1 MTTSTRIP
9 PAEVRRIPLT
19 RMVAAEVYK
28 LRSIRSYRWTVA
40 LAAAAV
46 VVAAGVMSAVVDG
59 GGGAFEPDPI
69 ALPLEYFAYA
79 MMIIGVLAVT
89 TDIASGT
96 AAITDSLVPWRS
108 RVVFGKYLASG
119 GLAVLAAVAVGVLVL
134 LAAWLGSGTDAATMV
149 SSDALSITAAGVAT
163 ICLAT
168 VLGVAFGILVRSTA
182 AAVSLLLLWSF
193 LIETVL
199 IFVIPEQWAA
209 FLPFKTIG
217 GSRLLMGELSAGAGL
232 AVFALYT
239 AVLVTVASVC
249 QIRRDSAVV

>member
-1 MTTSTRIP
+1 M
-9 PAEVRRIPLT
+9 IPLT
-19 RMVAAEVYK
+19 RVVAAEVYK
-28 LRSIRSYRWTVA
+28 LRSIRSYRWSVV
-40 LAAAAV
+40 LAAVAV
-46 VVAAGVMSAVVDG
+46 VLAAGVMSAVVDSTVVNGTVVDGTG
-59 GGGAFEPDPI
+59 GTFEPDPI

-89 TDIASGT
+89 SDIASGT
-96 AAITDSLVPWRS
+96 AAITDSLVPWRIK
-108 RVVFGKYLASG
+108 VVVGKYLASG
-119 GLAVLAAVAVGVLVL
+119 GLAVLASLAVGALVL
-134 LAAWLGSGTDAATMV
+134 LADWLGSGADTASMV
-149 SSDALSITAAGVAT
+149 SLDALSVTAAGLAT
-163 ICLAT
+163 VCLAT

-199 IFVIPEQWAA
+199 IFVIPERWAA

-239 AVLVTVASVC
+239 AALVVVASLF
-249 QIRRDSAVV
+249 QLRRDSAVG